1 MVLTGTAFDILWST
15 VCVCEV
21 ATVVSVIRFVKRFTT
36 ASPSSP
42 CLPPPCRQLMQKSK
56 VLEDDGARFPTFSV
70 SQVARLLLRVVAL
83 CATLHVCE

>member
-56 VLEDDGARFPTFSV
+56 VLEDDVVVVQEAEEVHEYTGDAADESFS
-70 SQVARLLLRVVAL
+70 
-83 CATLHVCE
+83 